1 MACLAAGTGVNDCS
15 HIVRGGSSL
24 SLRSEAL
31 FFPKVSVVRMG
42 EAKGLSV
49 KAMAVVPKFKGTQ
62 RREKHLT
69 EMTEKKPNESSAK
82 KLPESEEAL
91 TDKRRGRE
99 GRGE

>member
-1 MACLAAGTGVNDCS
+1 M
-15 HIVRGGSSL
+15 

-69 EMTEKKPNESSAK
+69 EMTKKKPNELSAK
-82 KLPESEEAL
+82 KLLESEEAL
-91 TDKRRGRE
+91 IEIRRERE
-99 GRGE
+99 GRRE

>member
-1 MACLAAGTGVNDCS
+1 M
-15 HIVRGGSSL
+15 

-49 KAMAVVPKFKGTQ
+49 KAMVVEPKFRGTQ

-69 EMTEKKPNESSAK
+69 EMIEKKPNESLAK
-82 KLPESEEAL
+82 KLLEYEEAL
-91 TDKRRGRE
+91 TEKRRGQK
-99 GRGE
+99 G

>member
-1 MACLAAGTGVNDCS
+1 MACLATGTGVVGCS
-15 HIVRGGSSL
+15 HTVRGGCSF

-49 KAMAVVPKFKGTQ
+49 KAMAVEPKFEGTQ

-69 EMTEKKPNESSAK
+69 EMIEKKPNESSAK
-82 KLPESEEAL
+82 SCRNLKKL
-91 TDKRRGRE
+91 
-99 GRGE
+99 